1 MTKIGIGHKDKKT
14 YFRNSILRINISKDI
29 PTKMSVFSKLTD
41 ILSLKRNTTI
51 TIMLTNTIA
60 LMGNGSGRRRYTNYR
75 YTLLTKEQNTTLV
88 KIMYAVF
95 IHEKTT
101 ANQLTQKDFQNVNVK
116 DTVTQWRAATDFL
129 PWYNFSD
136 TKKHPIYEETIL
148 KTL

>member
-116 DTVTQWRAATDFL
+116 DTVTQ
-129 PWYNFSD
+129 
-136 TKKHPIYEETIL
+136 
-148 KTL
+148 